1 MKKQAGFS
9 LIELVVAMAVLALI
23 MGAMVH
29 LFGGSVTSLHTGV
42 RQEVVYEEA
51 RLLMNELK
59 TTLRYADKDSIDPEQ
74 PTVSTNKFSYKGNLW
89 DRHMDIAQ
97 GTNKEYKVT
106 VEWKDDTKKQLQVTR
121 EDITDGSKKITVF
134 PNDSNNSIFKGK
146 FPVTSEKLTLNDGN
160 TVIMYKIALPLQYEF
175 NGQMKT
181 QTLETK
187 VVPSKDEDNE
197 TIEEKLMREYRE
209 VLNVGIKVK
218 YKETLSASEEKL
230 KDDFMVNYYDA
241 YGIKYYNKDFVMSN
255 NANICEYLHLVRYK
269 GTWPTAD
276 FNGTKIYLEPCS
288 HGKDGKGDFTSE
300 DIFIVGLNN
309 NEYSGW
315 YVNYAYNPDNKKWYY
330 TKNGASVNKSLSEV
344 KKLLNSSNW
353 QLIEKS

>member
-29 LFGGSVTSLHTGV
+29 LFGGSVTSLHTGA

-59 TTLRYADKDSIDPEQ
+59 TTLRYADKDSIKYQEPDVL
-74 PTVSTNKFSYKGNLW
+74 TYSGMMW
-89 DRHMDIAQ
+89 DRHMDISQ
-97 GTNKEYKVT
+97 GNNKAYNIR
-106 VEWKDDTKKQLQVTR
+106 VEWQDTGNDLKQLEVKR
-121 EDITDGSKKITVF
+121 FTDGKLETTTLFPTDSANSVF
-134 PNDSNNSIFKGK
+134 KEGSPFPIIPEEIIVNDNS
-146 FPVTSEKLTLNDGN
+146 V
-160 TVIMYKIALPLQYEF
+160 VMYKIALPLQYEF

-241 YGIKYYNKDFVMSN
+241 YGIKHNKDFVMSN